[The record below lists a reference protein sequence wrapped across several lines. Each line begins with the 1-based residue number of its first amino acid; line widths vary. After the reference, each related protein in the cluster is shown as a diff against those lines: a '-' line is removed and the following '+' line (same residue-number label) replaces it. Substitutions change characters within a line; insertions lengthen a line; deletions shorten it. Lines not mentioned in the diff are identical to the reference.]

1 MFDRDFFTE
10 EKQAGP
16 SRAGKAV
23 GSIGSWGLHLA
34 LITFMLYS
42 GYHGI
47 SATAAYRA
55 ASGLGMAAGI
65 VGIVTIELVLASL
78 YLAWHNGRITG
89 AAQSIAA
96 GLTFAIGF
104 LLACLGIVADSQLQA
119 GLPLSPWL
127 AAYITWGLPIAPAAM
142 ALGALLTH
150 ELAPGQLRARRESE
164 KRDEID
170 EARFAAHMAR
180 LLAEMEAAKTVA
192 NMQLNARTAAA
203 AQVAQWY
210 SGEHAQRAIT
220 ETAKQNA
227 PALLRAIGVDI
238 RDESQRPDIKPDII
252 GHSPPLAELA
262 QHLREHPESLSH
274 LEALLSEPGRPA
286 AMSQAPGANGH
297 KSGDFLP

>member
-1 MFDRDFFTE
+1 MFDRDFFQE
-10 EKQAGP
+10 EQQAGP
-16 SRAGKAV
+16 GRAGKAV
-23 GSIGSWGLHLA
+23 GNIGSWGLHLA
-34 LITFMLYS
+34 FVTFMLYS

-55 ASGLGMAAGI
+55 DSGLGMAAGI

-78 YLAWHNGRITG
+78 YLAWHNGKITG

-96 GLTFAIGF
+96 GATFAIGF
-104 LLACLGIVADSQLQA
+104 TLACLGIVADSQLQA

-127 AAYITWGLPIAPAAM
+127 SAYLFWGLPIAPAVM

-170 EARFAAHMAR
+170 EARFTAHMAR

-210 SGEHAQRAIT
+210 SGEQAQRAIT
-220 ETAKQNA
+220 DTARANA

-238 RDESQRPDIKPDII
+238 TDEGQKV
-252 GHSPPLAELA
+252 GQAPPLAELA
-262 QHLREHPESLSH
+262 QYLREHPEGLSH
-274 LEALLSEPGRPA
+274 LEGLLSQPGRPG
-286 AMSQAPGANGH
+286 AMSKAPAVNGH
-297 KSGDFLP
+297 KSSDFLP